1 MKNFWPYGGSSS
13 RQMSVPKTPEL
24 KIDLDAF
31 EISDKALDASLTSE
45 IWDAVDWLGVRT
57 DSAQL
62 DIVRGLLFQAL
73 YGQIAYQQL
82 VAHVEEKR
90 RAAAKATSRL
100 AEADSSHADADAA
113 STAQGLNHEILRSTK
128 RSTVADLE
136 HVGKSHVRR
145 KLVVPHRMWF
155 DLDRVAAKNNQTLSE
170 CVRSLLFSVL
180 RGEIA
185 FREWQFA
192 REVALLGTRP
202 NAQD

>member
-13 RQMSVPKTPEL
+13 RQIGVPKTPEL

-31 EISDKALDASLTSE
+31 EISDKALDAALTSE

-73 YGQIAYQQL
+73 YGQIAYHQL
-82 VAHVEEKR
+82 VAHVEEKH
-90 RAAAKATSRL
+90 RAAAKAASRT
-100 AEADSSHADADAA
+100 AHANASHAGTDSAA
-113 STAQGLNHEILRSTK
+113 TDQGLRNEILRSTK
-128 RSTVADLE
+128 RSTVADLAL
-136 HVGKSHVRR
+136 VGKSNVRR
-145 KLVVPHRMWF
+145 RLMVPHRMWF
-155 DLDRVAAKNNQTLSE
+155 DIDRMAAKNNQTLSE

-185 FREWQFA
+185 FRKWQFA
-192 REVALLGTRP
+192 RELALLGAKTYDR
-202 NAQD
+202 D